1 MIVPP
6 ALDQEGCEKF
16 KKLIHLVLLILL
28 DATDISTG
36 RKITIMLLISLRLF
50 EDLGKI
56 SFLNEKHYCDCPAS
70 SR

>member
-36 RKITIMLLISLRLF
+36 RKITIMLLISLHAGLR
-50 EDLGKI
+50 I
-56 SFLNEKHYCDCPAS
+56 
-70 SR
+70 